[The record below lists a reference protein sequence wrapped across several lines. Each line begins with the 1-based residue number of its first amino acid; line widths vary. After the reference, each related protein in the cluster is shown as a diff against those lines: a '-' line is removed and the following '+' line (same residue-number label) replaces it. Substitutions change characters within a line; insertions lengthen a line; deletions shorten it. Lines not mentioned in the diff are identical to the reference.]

1 MGLPPPG
8 LGGAMAMTVRGLG
21 GEEVKEKVG
30 LRLSEKKC
38 RELLW
43 LEEEKLR
50 GEELKERKEEENFP
64 PTGFE
69 RQRDERK
76 EEETMVIENI
86 VQKD

>member
-8 LGGAMAMTVRGLG
+8 LGGAMEMIVRGLG
-21 GEEVKEKVG
+21 VEEIEEKVG

-43 LEEEKLR
+43 IEEEKLR
-50 GEELKERKEEENFP
+50 GEELNKEEESFP

-69 RQRDERK
+69 RQREER
-76 EEETMVIENI
+76 EEEAI
-86 VQKD
+86 V